1 MVKSKKKKIPIE
13 KLKKKKKKY
22 AHRIRIR
29 RSVRVT
35 EVDNGIQKKRMP
47 IPSAKTPI
55 VIEKPVP
62 VTNLKNPIV
71 VVTDCS
77 GMECPIVALEN
88 LGVRIVHIA
97 SCDVDKSAKKFIIHN
112 FKPYRYFDDITIRD
126 HKKEFAALRKLGW
139 LYVVAQCSKRAR
151 WETY

>member
-1 MVKSKKKKIPIE
+1 MVKCQKKAPLTHKISSAVHGGNKIAQIRKKK
-13 KLKKKKKKY
+13 
-22 AHRIRIR
+22 
-29 RSVRVT
+29 
-35 EVDNGIQKKRMP
+35 MP
-47 IPSAKTPI
+47 ILSAKTPI